1 MRNFLLFTL
10 LLGGLFSFIITN
22 FVTLDENYELLLDNS
37 GPYIGAEFPKQ
48 LGFTGKGVK
57 IGVIDTGINLNHPDF
72 FNQDQTSRFLKGY
85 DFVDNDTVPQ
95 DTNGHGTQVT
105 GIIAADG
112 QLKGIAP
119 MTEIF
124 SYRVSSDGE
133 SVPSNLII
141 KAINQAIE
149 DKVDIINISLGVNM
163 THNKID
169 EAVNNAINQG
179 IVVVAAAGNSG
190 PEKSTIGSP
199 ARNPNAITVG
209 ATYNNQDSSMVSTLV
224 VGETQFQVLP
234 MLGTDIIS
242 DPISADIIFGK
253 YSRDNDF
260 DDIDVRGK
268 IVLAERGGE
277 LNEIVFFSD
286 KEIFASKNG
295 AKGLIVYNNQPG
307 IFFGELIHEYVSAD
321 YYPSI
326 PTVSMTREEGLELK
340 KILETETS
348 GTLNIFNHPDFIATF
363 SSRGPVSPF
372 YQKPDLVAPG
382 VFVNTTSL
390 KNFYNIT
397 SGTSYAA
404 PHVSG
409 AIALLLEKNPDLTPQ
424 EIKSILVTT
433 SNIITDQYNK
443 EFEFNAGGAGRIDL
457 KKAFNSKLIFEPP
470 KLIFNL
476 SEHKISEEQEIKI
489 NSLNGIVNIQKV
501 KFSDVEGI
509 KFDYE
514 IKNSTLYITAKL
526 IENESNIF
534 ETRAL
539 ITDDND
545 DVVYQIP
552 IIVRVN
558 EATIVIIE
566 TENELSF
573 QIKQP
578 LDWEYAKIT
587 ITNSETF
594 EERNISITP
603 KKIESLKL
611 YDAGRYWIE
620 ANVKSNENTFDVYEV
635 YDIKEDLSEQKPIVE
650 NSELPERAL
659 IILGIIFSIVIVVG
673 LKFRKNYW
681 IWGPAFL
688 ISVETSL
695 NFVKFSPNICANFF
709 ADIS

>member
-1 MRNFLLFTL
+1 MRNFLVFTL
-10 LLGGLFSFIITN
+10 LIAGLFSFVITN

-48 LGFTGKGVK
+48 LGFTGNGIK
-57 IGVIDTGINLNHPDF
+57 IGVIDTGINLSHPDF
-72 FNQDQTSRFLKGY
+72 FNQDGTSRFLKGY
-85 DFVDNDTVPQ
+85 DFVDNDTIPQ

-119 MTEIF
+119 MAEIF

-141 KAINQAIE
+141 KAINQAVE

-190 PEKSTIGSP
+190 PDKSTIGSP

-209 ATYNNQDSSMVSTLV
+209 ATYNNQDSSMVSTLE

-234 MLGTDIIS
+234 MLGTDTIS
-242 DPISADIIFGK
+242 DPISTDIVFGK
-253 YSRDNDF
+253 YSRENDF
-260 DDIDVRGK
+260 EDIDVKGK

-277 LNEIVFFSD
+277 SSDEIVFFSD

-307 IFFGELIHEYVSAD
+307 IFFGELIHEYVSED

-326 PTVSMTREEGLELK
+326 PTVSMAREEGLKLK
-340 KILETETS
+340 KILESETS
-348 GTLNIFNHPDFIATF
+348 GTFNIFNHPDFIATF
-363 SSRGPVSPF
+363 SSRGPVSAF

-409 AIALLLEKNPDLTPQ
+409 AIALLLEKNPNLTPH
-424 EIKSILVTT
+424 EVKSILVTT
-433 SNIITDQYNK
+433 SDVITDEYGK
-443 EFEFNAGGAGRIDL
+443 EFEFDAGGAGRIDL
-457 KKAFNSKLIFEPP
+457 KKAFNSELIFEPP

-476 SEHKISEEQEIKI
+476 SEHKTSEKHEIRI
-489 NSLNGIVNIQKV
+489 NSLEEIVNIQNV
-501 KFSDVEGI
+501 EFSDANNIE
-509 KFDYE
+509 FNYE
-514 IKNSTLYITAKL
+514 IKDEKLYITSKL
-526 IENESNIF
+526 IGNESGIF
-534 ETRAL
+534 EARVFVT
-539 ITDDND
+539 NE

-552 IIVRVN
+552 IMVRVN
-558 EATIVIIE
+558 EASIVILE
-566 TENELSF
+566 DENKLSF
-573 QIKQP
+573 QVKRP
-578 LDWEYAKIT
+578 LNWEYAKII

-594 EERNISITP
+594 EERSISITP
-603 KKIESLKL
+603 KKFESLKL

-620 ANVKSNENTFDVYEV
+620 VNVKSDGDTFDVYEV
-635 YDIKEDLSEQKPIVE
+635 YDIKDDLSEQKPIVE
-650 NSELPERAL
+650 NSQLPERAL
-659 IILGIIFSIVIVVG
+659 IILGVIFSIVLIVG
-673 LKFRKNYW
+673 LKFRKRSSEVVDQH
-681 IWGPAFL
+681 L
-688 ISVETSL
+688 
-695 NFVKFSPNICANFF
+695 
-709 ADIS
+709 

>member
-1 MRNFLLFTL
+1 MRNFLFFTL
-10 LLGGLFSFIITN
+10 LAGGLFSFVIVN
-22 FVTLDENYELLLDNS
+22 FVTLDENYELFLDNS

-48 LGFTGKGVK
+48 MGFTGKGIK
-57 IGVIDTGINLNHPDF
+57 IGVIDTGINTSHPDF
-72 FNQDQTSRFLKGY
+72 FNQDETSRFLKGY

-119 MTEIF
+119 MAEIF

-133 SVPSNLII
+133 SVPSSLII
-141 KAINQAIE
+141 KAINQAVE
-149 DKVDIINISLGVNM
+149 DRVDIINISLGVNM

-169 EAVNNAINQG
+169 EAVNNAISQG

-190 PEKSTIGSP
+190 PDKSTIGSP
-199 ARNPNAITVG
+199 AKNPNAITVG
-209 ATYNNQDSSMVSTLV
+209 ATYNNRDSSMVSTLE

-234 MLGTDIIS
+234 MLGTDTIS
-242 DPISADIIFGK
+242 DPISAEIVFGK
-253 YSRDNDF
+253 YSRENDF
-260 DDIDVRGK
+260 DGLDVKGK

-277 LNEIVFFSD
+277 SPDEIVFFSD

-307 IFFGELIHEYVSAD
+307 IFFGELIHEYVSED

-340 KILETETS
+340 KILESETS
-348 GTLNIFNHPDFIATF
+348 GTLNVFNHPDFLATF

-409 AIALLLEKNPDLTPQ
+409 AIALLLEKNPEFTPH

-433 SNIITDQYNK
+433 SDIITDEYKK
-443 EFEFNAGGAGRIDL
+443 EFEFDAGGAGRIDL
-457 KKAFNSKLIFEPP
+457 KKAFNSELIFEPP

-476 SEHKISEEQEIKI
+476 SEHKTSEKNEIKI
-489 NSLNGIVNIQKV
+489 NSLNGDINIQKV
-501 KFSDVEGI
+501 EFSDMENVE
-509 KFDYE
+509 FDYE
-514 IKNSTLYITAKL
+514 VTDSTLHITSKL
-526 IENESNIF
+526 IEKESGNF
-534 ETRAL
+534 ETRAF
-539 ITDDND
+539 ITNND
-545 DVVYQIP
+545 IMYQIP
-552 IIVRVN
+552 IIVRVS
-558 EATIVIIE
+558 EASIVILE
-566 TENELSF
+566 SENELTF
-573 QIKQP
+573 QVKRP

-587 ITNSETF
+587 VTNSETF
-594 EERNISITP
+594 EERSISITP
-603 KKIESLKL
+603 KTIESLKL
-611 YDAGRYWIE
+611 YDPGTYWIE
-620 ANVKSNENTFDVYEV
+620 ANVKSSEDTFDVYEF
-635 YDIKEDLSEQKPIVE
+635 YEIKKDLSEQKPIVE

-659 IILGIIFSIVIVVG
+659 IILGIIFSIVVLVG
-673 LKFRKNYW
+673 LKFRKNY
-681 IWGPAFL
+681 
-688 ISVETSL
+688 
-695 NFVKFSPNICANFF
+695 
-709 ADIS
+709 

>member
-526 IENESNIF
+526 IENESDIF

-539 ITDDND
+539 ITDDD

-566 TENELSF
+566 TENEISF

-688 ISVETSL
+688 ISGETSL

>member
-1 MRNFLLFTL
+1 MRNFLFFTL
-10 LLGGLFSFIITN
+10 LIGGLFSFVITN

-48 LGFTGKGVK
+48 LGFTGNGIK
-57 IGVIDTGINLNHPDF
+57 IGVIDTGINLSHPDF
-72 FNQDQTSRFLKGY
+72 FNQDGTSRFLKGY
-85 DFVDNDTVPQ
+85 DFVDNDTIPQ

-119 MTEIF
+119 MAEIF

-141 KAINQAIE
+141 KAINQAVE

-190 PEKSTIGSP
+190 PDKSTIGSP
-199 ARNPNAITVG
+199 AKNPNAITVG
-209 ATYNNQDSSMVSTLV
+209 ATYNNQDSSMVSTLE

-234 MLGTDIIS
+234 MLGTDTIS
-242 DPISADIIFGK
+242 DPISADIVFSK
-253 YSRDNDF
+253 YSRENDF
-260 DDIDVRGK
+260 DDIDVKGK

-277 LNEIVFFSD
+277 SSDEIVFFSD

-307 IFFGELIHEYVSAD
+307 IFFGELIHEYVSED

-340 KILETETS
+340 KILESETS
-348 GTLNIFNHPDFIATF
+348 GILNVFNHPDFIATF
-363 SSRGPVSPF
+363 SSRGPVSEF

-409 AIALLLEKNPDLTPQ
+409 AIALLLEKNPNLTPH
-424 EIKSILVTT
+424 EIKSILITT
-433 SNIITDQYNK
+433 SDIITDQYKK
-443 EFEFNAGGAGRIDL
+443 EFEFDAGGAGRIDL

-476 SEHKISEEQEIKI
+476 SEHKTSEVREIKI
-489 NSLNGIVNIQKV
+489 NSLDGIMEIQKV
-501 KFSDVEGI
+501 EFSNMNNIE
-509 KFDYE
+509 FDYE
-514 IKNSTLYITAKL
+514 IKESMLYITSKL
-526 IENESNIF
+526 IEDESGVF
-534 ETRAL
+534 ETRAF
-539 ITDDND
+539 ITND
-545 DVVYQIP
+545 DIIHQIP
-552 IIVRVN
+552 IIVRVS
-558 EATIVIIE
+558 EASMIILE
-566 TENELSF
+566 NENELSF

-578 LDWEYAKIT
+578 SDWEYAKIT

-594 EERNISITP
+594 EERSISITP
-603 KKIESLKL
+603 KTFESLKL
-611 YDAGRYWIE
+611 YDVGKYWIE

-659 IILGIIFSIVIVVG
+659 IILAVIFSVVIILG
-673 LKFRKNYW
+673 LKFRKNY
-681 IWGPAFL
+681 
-688 ISVETSL
+688 
-695 NFVKFSPNICANFF
+695 
-709 ADIS
+709 

>member
-1 MRNFLLFTL
+1 MRNFLVFTL
-10 LLGGLFSFIITN
+10 LIGGLFSFVITN

-48 LGFTGKGVK
+48 LGFTGNGIK
-57 IGVIDTGINLNHPDF
+57 IAVIDTGINLSHPDF
-72 FNQDQTSRFLKGY
+72 FNQDGTSRFLKGY
-85 DFVDNDTVPQ
+85 DFVDNDTIPQ

-105 GIIAADG
+105 GIIASDG

-119 MTEIF
+119 MAEIF

-141 KAINQAIE
+141 KAINQAVKDE
-149 DKVDIINISLGVNM
+149 VDIINISLGVNM

-169 EAVNNAINQG
+169 DAVNNAINQG

-190 PEKSTIGSP
+190 PDKSTIGSP

-209 ATYNNQDSSMVSTLV
+209 ATYNNQDSSMVSTLE

-234 MLGTDIIS
+234 MLGTDTIS
-242 DPISADIIFGK
+242 DPISADIIFSK
-253 YSRDNDF
+253 YSRMNDF
-260 DDIDVRGK
+260 DDIDVKGK

-277 LNEIVFFSD
+277 SSDEIVFFSD

-307 IFFGELIHEYVSAD
+307 IFFGELIHEYVSED

-326 PTVSMTREEGLELK
+326 PTVSMARDEGLKLK
-340 KILETETS
+340 KILASETL
-348 GTLNIFNHPDFIATF
+348 GTLNVFNHPDFIATF
-363 SSRGPVSPF
+363 SSRGPVSEF

-404 PHVSG
+404 PHVTG
-409 AIALLLEKNPDLTPQ
+409 AIALLLEKNPDLTPR

-433 SNIITDQYNK
+433 SDVITDQYKK
-443 EFEFNAGGAGRIDL
+443 EFEFDAGGAGRIDL

-476 SEHKISEEQEIKI
+476 SEHKTSEEHEIQI
-489 NSLNGIVNIQKV
+489 NSLNGIMNIQKV
-501 KFSDVEGI
+501 EFSDIDNVE
-509 KFDYE
+509 FNYE
-514 IKNSTLYITAKL
+514 IKETVLHITSKL
-526 IENESNIF
+526 IENESGNF
-534 ETRAL
+534 ETRAF
-539 ITDDND
+539 ITNDN
-545 DVVYQIP
+545 VIYQIP

-558 EATIVIIE
+558 EASIVIME
-566 TENELSF
+566 DENELSF

-594 EERNISITP
+594 EERSISITP
-603 KKIESLKL
+603 KKFETLKL
-611 YDAGRYWIE
+611 YDAGKYWIE
-620 ANVKSNENTFDVYEV
+620 ANVKNDKKTFDVYEI
-635 YDIKEDLSEQKPIVE
+635 YDIEKDLSGEKPIVE

-659 IILGIIFSIVIVVG
+659 IILGIVFSIVIIVG
-673 LKFRKNYW
+673 LKFRRSYG
-681 IWGPAFL
+681 I
-688 ISVETSL
+688 
-695 NFVKFSPNICANFF
+695 
-709 ADIS
+709 